1 MEVHHHSHHPKRF
14 KEYITE
20 FLMLFLAVS
29 LGFFAENLR
38 EHQVEKEKERQ
49 YMESFIVDLESDV
62 VNILEGMPRKE
73 GRLQAIDTL
82 FKYFNANP
90 NVVSVPAVIV
100 KKMKR
105 AAWDRTFIRNTTT
118 INQLKNSG
126 GLRLIRNRSVSDSIA
141 FYDWRWSRLEY
152 YRETYISNQKEIYHL
167 EEQIIEAKDMLPFL
181 VNSNMAITNENS
193 SPDTGIIRIRREHLN
208 EYLNLLS
215 RQYIFTK
222 LDRDGYMK
230 IANQS
235 KSLINL
241 IKKEYD
247 LK

>member
-1 MEVHHHSHHPKRF
+1 MEVHHHSHHPKKW
-14 KEYITE
+14 KEYLTE
-20 FLMLFLAVS
+20 FLMLFLAVT
-29 LGFFAENLR
+29 LGFLAENIR
-38 EHQVEKEKERQ
+38 EHQIEKEREKQ
-49 YMESFIVDLESDV
+49 YMESFIVDLDSDV

-73 GRLQAIDTL
+73 GRLKAIDTL

-90 NVVSVPAVIV
+90 NVTAVPAIIV

-105 AAWDRTFIRNTTT
+105 AAWDRTYIRNTTT

-126 GLRLIRNRSVSDSIA
+126 GLRLIRNRNVADSIA

-181 VNSNMAITNENS
+181 VNNDSITNENS
-193 SPDTGIIRIRREHLN
+193 SPDFGIIRIRRDHLN
-208 EYLNLLS
+208 EYLNLLA

-235 KSLINL
+235 KSLIKL
-241 IKKEYD
+241 IKQEYN

>member
-1 MEVHHHSHHPKRF
+1 MEVHHHSHHPKKW

-20 FLMLFLAVS
+20 FFMLFLAVT
-29 LGFFAENLR
+29 LGFLAENIR
-38 EHQVEKEKERQ
+38 EHQIEKHRERQ
-49 YMESFIVDLESDV
+49 YMESFIIDLESDV
-62 VNILEGMPRKE
+62 TNILEGMPRKE

-82 FKYFNANP
+82 FQYFNANP
-90 NVVSVPAVIV
+90 NVKAVPAIII

-105 AAWDRTFIRNTTT
+105 AAWDRTYIRNTTT

-126 GLRLIRNRSVSDSIA
+126 GLRLIRNRAVADSIA

-167 EEQIIEAKDMLPFL
+167 EEKIIEAKDMLPFL
-181 VNSNMAITNENS
+181 ISNDSLTNDKS
-193 SPDTGIIRIRREHLN
+193 SPDKGIIRIKNEYLN
-208 EYLNLLS
+208 EYLNLLA

-222 LDRDGYMK
+222 QDRESYNRVL
-230 IANQS
+230 NQS
-235 KSLINL
+235 RTLINL
-241 IKKEYD
+241 IRKEYD

>member
-1 MEVHHHSHHPKRF
+1 MEVHHHSHHPKKW

-20 FLMLFLAVS
+20 FLMLFLAVT
-29 LGFFAENLR
+29 LGFLAENIR
-38 EHQVEKEKERQ
+38 EHQIEKEREKQ
-49 YMESFIVDLESDV
+49 YMESFIVDLDSDV

-90 NVVSVPAVIV
+90 NVTEVPAIIV

-105 AAWDRTFIRNTTT
+105 AAWDRTYIRNTTT

-126 GLRLIRNRSVSDSIA
+126 GLRLIRNRNVADSIA

-181 VNSNMAITNENS
+181 VNNDSITNENS
-193 SPDTGIIRIRREHLN
+193 SPDTGIIRIRRDNLN
-208 EYLNLLS
+208 EYLNLLA

-235 KSLINL
+235 KSLIKL
-241 IKKEYD
+241 IKQEYN

>member
-1 MEVHHHSHHPKRF
+1 MEVHHHSHHPKKW
-14 KEYITE
+14 KEYLTE
-20 FLMLFLAVS
+20 FLMLFLAVT
-29 LGFFAENLR
+29 LGFLAENIR
-38 EHQVEKEKERQ
+38 EHQIEKEREKQ

-62 VNILEGMPRKE
+62 NNILEGMPRKE

-90 NVVSVPAVIV
+90 EVTSVPAVII

-105 AAWDRTFIRNTTT
+105 AAWDRTYIRNTTT

-126 GLRLIRNRSVSDSIA
+126 GLRLIRNRNVADSIA

-152 YRETYISNQKEIYHL
+152 LRETYISNQKEIYQL

-181 VNSNMAITNENS
+181 ISNDSLSNENS
-193 SPDTGIIRIRREHLN
+193 SPSNGFYRIRREHLN
-208 EYLNLLS
+208 EYLNLLA
-215 RQYIFTK
+215 RQYVVTK
-222 LDRDGYMK
+222 QDRENYKKTSLM
-230 IANQS
+230 S
-235 KSLINL
+235 ESLIKL
-241 IKKEYD
+241 IKTEYN

>member
-1 MEVHHHSHHPKRF
+1 MEVHHHSHHPKKW

-20 FLMLFLAVS
+20 FLMLFLAVT
-29 LGFFAENLR
+29 LGFLAENIR
-38 EHQVEKEKERQ
+38 EHQIEKEREKQ
-49 YMESFIVDLESDV
+49 YMESFIVDLDSDV

-90 NVVSVPAVIV
+90 NVTEVPAIIV

-105 AAWDRTFIRNTTT
+105 AAWDRTYIRNTTT

-126 GLRLIRNRSVSDSIA
+126 GLRLIRNRNVADSIA

-181 VNSNMAITNENS
+181 VNNDSITNENS
-193 SPDTGIIRIRREHLN
+193 SPDTGIIRIRRDHLN
-208 EYLNLLS
+208 EYLNLLA

-235 KSLINL
+235 KSLIKL
-241 IKKEYD
+241 IKQEYN

>member
-1 MEVHHHSHHPKRF
+1 MEVHHHSHHPKKW

-20 FLMLFLAVS
+20 FLMLFLAVT
-29 LGFFAENLR
+29 LGFLAENIR
-38 EHQVEKEKERQ
+38 EHQIEKEREKQ
-49 YMESFIVDLESDV
+49 YMESFIVDLDSDV

-90 NVVSVPAVIV
+90 NVTEVPAIIV

-105 AAWDRTFIRNTTT
+105 AAWDRTYIRNTTT

-126 GLRLIRNRSVSDSIA
+126 GLRLIRNRNVADSIA

-181 VNSNMAITNENS
+181 VNNDSITNENS
-193 SPDTGIIRIRREHLN
+193 SPDKGIIRIRRDHLN
-208 EYLNLLS
+208 EYLNLLA

-235 KSLINL
+235 KSLIKL
-241 IKKEYD
+241 IKQEYN